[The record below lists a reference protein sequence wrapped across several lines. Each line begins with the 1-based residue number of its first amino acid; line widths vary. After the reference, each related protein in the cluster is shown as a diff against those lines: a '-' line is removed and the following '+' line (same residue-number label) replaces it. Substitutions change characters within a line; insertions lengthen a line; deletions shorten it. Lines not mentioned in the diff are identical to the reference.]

1 MPKSIR
7 VITKKRG
14 RPKTTGKGVLIGV
27 RILPKDLKTLEDWIA
42 RQEKAPT
49 RPEAIRQLMDFALAG
64 SDSARPTTGATA
76 EKAVELAAR
85 AIEKTADKSQPAEE
99 QQTRKRRLIKGPSEF
114 RDIRRYQ
121 PKRKE

>member
-1 MPKSIR
+1 MAKSIR

-27 RILPKDLKTLEDWIA
+27 RILPKDLKTLDDWIA
-42 RQEKAPT
+42 RQDNRPT

-64 SDSARPTTGATA
+64 SDSARPTSHATV

-85 AIEKTADKSQPAEE
+85 AIERTTDKSQSVEE

-114 RDIRRYQ
+114 RDIRRDQ
-121 PKRKE
+121 PKRKG